1 MWAIRTTTSQKQ
13 GEENVAA
20 VEEGKGGG
28 ILRLTQAHLSN
39 RVPLCLWPS
48 PVRMVALGDGFK
60 HPVRL
65 KGGCT
70 NSNILREEVISFSVL
85 NKHKDGRKKQTRSQF
100 LAPFSLLSL
109 APCPC
114 LLTVVHRD
122 LTHFRPAVAHFHPAS
137 VSGSIVV
144 STQEP
149 SCLHWFP
156 DGPPAFLSS
165 RHALAAWLTAN
176 ANYNNNSSNAW

>member
-1 MWAIRTTTSQKQ
+1 MRNPKKEQPRGYAHVGMRAIQTTSTQQQ

-20 VEEGKGGG
+20 VEEEKGG
-28 ILRLTQAHLSN
+28 ILRLTLAHLSN
-39 RVPLCLWPS
+39 RVSLCLWPS

-60 HPVRL
+60 HPVLL

-70 NSNILREEVISFSVL
+70 NSDILSEEVISFSVL
-85 NKHKDGRKKQTRSQF
+85 NKHKDGRKKQTRFQF
-100 LAPFSLLSL
+100 LAPFSLLSP

-114 LLTVVHRD
+114 LPTVVHRD

-149 SCLHWFP
+149 SCLH
-156 DGPPAFLSS
+156 
-165 RHALAAWLTAN
+165 
-176 ANYNNNSSNAW
+176 